1 MPIREFLNGEN
12 FDPETMRVMGVALE
26 MACVAL
32 QLRDRSDPATTAM
45 VAEKIIALAKTGER
59 CATALCDRALSE
71 LGHSTVSGGPNLPP
85 PSAAPPVTP
94 GS

>member
-1 MPIREFLNGEN
+1 MPIGQYLHGEN
-12 FDPETMRVMGVALE
+12 FDPETTRVIGVAFE
-26 MACVAL
+26 MACAAL

-71 LGHSTVSGGPNLPP
+71 LGCPTVSGVLGERADPRDRH
-85 PSAAPPVTP
+85 PS
-94 GS
+94 GG